1 MSKPEFPSHIRRR
14 AVKAWMVMAVFA
26 LLIIGVFIISMNTG
40 HIRLYPSDVF
50 RTLFGL
56 GTDKQELILFEFRL
70 PRIVIS
76 VLIGMGMAVAG
87 CIFQGISRNPL
98 ADPGVLG
105 INAGA
110 GLAVTLFIS
119 FYPDKAS
126 APVFFMPLLA
136 LLGASLTAALMYVLS
151 YKKHYGLQPI
161 RMVLVGIALATGI
174 NAAMIVLQL
183 SLRPE
188 NFQML
193 QIWLV
198 GSIWGTSWK
207 FVLALLPWILILIPY
222 TLMNARTLNVLN
234 LGDQTAAGL
243 GTPIER
249 SRLGL
254 LAAAV
259 GLTGASVAVG
269 GGISFVGLIAPHLAR
284 RLVGPR
290 HEYLLPASALAGG
303 LLVIIGDTI
312 GRSII
317 QTTEIPTG
325 IVVAIVGA
333 PYFLYLLSR
342 SKA

>member
-1 MSKPEFPSHIRRR
+1 MNRVTLPLHLRQRARR
-14 AVKAWMVMAVFA
+14 AYIVQLILAVLIVAVFV
-26 LLIIGVFIISMNTG
+26 LSMNIGVM
-40 HIRLYPSDVF
+40 RLSPLDVIK
-50 RTLFGL
+50 TLFGL
-56 GTDKQELILFEFRL
+56 GTEKQELILFQFRL

-98 ADPGVLG
+98 ADSGVLG

-119 FYPDKAS
+119 FYPSVAS
-126 APVFFMPLLA
+126 APIFLMPVLA
-136 LLGASLTAALMYVLS
+136 LFGAAGTATLIYSLS
-151 YKKHYGLQPI
+151 YKKNYGLLPI
-161 RMVLVGIALATGI
+161 RMILVGLAVAAGI
-174 NAAMIVLQL
+174 NSAMIILQL
-183 SLRPE
+183 RLRPE
-188 NFQML
+188 NFQLL

-198 GSIWGTSWK
+198 GSIWGSSWK
-207 FVLALLPWILILIPY
+207 HVIALLPWLLILLPY
-222 TLMNARTLNVLN
+222 VFMKSRALNVLN
-234 LGDQTAAGL
+234 LGDQTASGL
-243 GTPIER
+243 GISLER

-259 GLTGASVAVG
+259 GLTGACVAVG

-303 LLVIIGDTI
+303 LLIIVSDTLA
-312 GRSII
+312 RWVLQPS
-317 QTTEIPTG
+317 EIPTG

-333 PYFLYLLSR
+333 PYFLYLLMKSR
-342 SKA
+342 V

>member
-1 MSKPEFPSHIRRR
+1 MNRIEAPLHLRQR
-14 AVKAWMVMAVFA
+14 ARKAYIVMAVLA
-26 LLIIGVFIISMNTG
+26 ILIIGVFIFSMNTG
-40 HIRLYPSDVF
+40 YIRLSPMDVF
-50 RTLFGL
+50 RTLFGM
-56 GTDKQELILFEFRL
+56 GTEKQELILYEFRL

-76 VLIGMGMAVAG
+76 VFIGMGMAVAG

-110 GLAVTLFIS
+110 GLFVTLFIS
-119 FYPDKAS
+119 FYPTTAN
-126 APVFFMPLLA
+126 APVFLMPVLA
-136 LLGASLTAALMYVLS
+136 LLGAAAAATLIYVLS
-151 YKKHYGLQPI
+151 FKKNVGLLPI
-161 RMVLVGIALATGI
+161 RMVLVGIAVAAGI

-183 SLRPE
+183 RLRPE

-207 FVLALLPWILILIPY
+207 YVLALIPWLIVLMPY
-222 TLMNARTLNVLN
+222 VFIKARALNVLN
-234 LGDQTAAGL
+234 LGDQTATGL
-243 GTPIER
+243 GTPLER

-259 GLTGASVAVG
+259 GLTGSCVAVG

-284 RLVGPR
+284 RLVGPK

-303 LLVIIGDTI
+303 LLVIVGDTL
-312 GRSII
+312 GRWVL
-317 QTTEIPTG
+317 QPAEIPTG
-325 IVVAIVGA
+325 IVVAVVGA
-333 PYFLYLLSR
+333 PYFLYLLSKSR
-342 SKA
+342 V

>member
-1 MSKPEFPSHIRRR
+1 MNRANIPLHLRERGRR
-14 AVKAWMVMAVFA
+14 AYIVQLIIAVLIVAVFV
-26 LLIIGVFIISMNTG
+26 LSMNIGV
-40 HIRLYPSDVF
+40 IRLSPLDVI
-50 RTLFGL
+50 RTLFGF
-56 GTDKQELILFEFRL
+56 GTGEQELALFQFRL

-98 ADPGVLG
+98 ADSGVLG

-119 FYPDKAS
+119 FYPSIAS
-126 APVFFMPLLA
+126 APIFLMPVLA
-136 LLGASLTAALMYVLS
+136 LFGAAGTATLIYLLS
-151 YKKHYGLQPI
+151 YKKNYGLLPV
-161 RMVLVGIALATGI
+161 RMILVGIAVASGI
-174 NAAMIVLQL
+174 NAAMIILQL
-183 SLRPE
+183 RLKPE
-188 NFQML
+188 NFQLL

-198 GSIWGTSWK
+198 GSIWGSSWK
-207 FVLALLPWILILIPY
+207 HVIALLPWLLILLPY
-222 TLMNARTLNVLN
+222 VFMKSRALNVLN
-234 LGDQTAAGL
+234 LGDQTASGL
-243 GTPIER
+243 GISLER

-259 GLTGASVAVG
+259 GLTGACVAVG

-303 LLVIIGDTI
+303 LLIIVGDTLA
-312 GRSII
+312 RWVMQPS
-317 QTTEIPTG
+317 EIPTG

-333 PYFLYLLSR
+333 PYFLYLLMKSR
-342 SKA
+342 V